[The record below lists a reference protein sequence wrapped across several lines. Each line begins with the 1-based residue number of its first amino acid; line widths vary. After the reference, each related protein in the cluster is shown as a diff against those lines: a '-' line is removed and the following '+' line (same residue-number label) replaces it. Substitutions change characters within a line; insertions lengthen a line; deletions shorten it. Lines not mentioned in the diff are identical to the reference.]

1 MASSNLTLC
10 TGVLSP
16 SDCARGVTTGTTK
29 PNGGL
34 NFVYAMNSRT
44 AAAGS
49 VALFA
54 NQASFAPMA
63 SGADVSAAMV
73 RLAGGGPAGWS
84 CYLFAASSGPS
95 VDDTCYMLGLSAGD
109 PCHVEL
115 RKGVLGVGL
124 PDETPL
130 GANMV
135 LRRSTLTVPI
145 AEWTHLRLEV
155 VVQPFGDVIL
165 NCYRS
170 DLGAHAVSS
179 PTWIAI
185 PGMDPFTDDALG
197 IATSS
202 LPYTSGR
209 AGFGMRTDDVTRRA
223 AFDYLKVGRQTA
235 P

>member
-10 TGVLSP
+10 TGVLSS
-16 SDCARGVTTGTTK
+16 SDTARGVTTGTTK
-29 PNGGL
+29 PNGGG
-34 NFVYAMNSRT
+34 NFVYVMNSRT
-44 AAAGS
+44 AAEGT

-54 NQASFAPMA
+54 NQANFAPTA
-63 SGADVSAAMV
+63 TGADVSAAMV

-84 CYLFAASSGPS
+84 AYVFAALSGPS
-95 VDDTCYMLGLSAGD
+95 VDDTGYLLGLSDGD

-130 GANMV
+130 GANTV

-145 AEWTHLRLEV
+145 ATWVHLRLEV

-165 NCYRS
+165 NCYQS
-170 DLGAHAVSS
+170 DLGAHAVSA
-179 PTWIAI
+179 PTWVAIA
-185 PGMDPFTDDALG
+185 GMDPFTDDVAG
-197 IATSS
+197 IATGS
-202 LPYTSGR
+202 LPYTTGR
-209 AGFGMRTDDVTRRA
+209 AGFGVRVDDVTRRA

>member
-10 TGVLSP
+10 TGVLSS

-29 PNGGL
+29 PNGGG

-44 AAAGS
+44 AAAGT

-63 SGADVSAAMV
+63 SGADVSCAMV
-73 RLAGGGPAGWS
+73 RLAGGGTSGWS
-84 CYLFAASSGPS
+84 CYLFAALSGPD
-95 VDDTCYMLGLSAGD
+95 VDDVCYLLGLSDGD

-115 RKGVLGVGL
+115 RKGALGGGL

-130 GANMV
+130 GANVV

-145 AEWTHLRLEV
+145 AEWVHLRLEAV
-155 VVQPFGDVIL
+155 TQPFGDVIL
-165 NCYRS
+165 NCYQS
-170 DLGAHAVSS
+170 DLGANAVSAPS
-179 PTWIAI
+179 WAAI
-185 PGMDPFTDDALG
+185 PGMDAFTDDALG
-197 IATSS
+197 IATGS